1 MTWYKSLINIIR
13 TVGRYLGLS
22 HQDLFTIFTQHQQY
36 SKFLQQTSQLRSLFL
51 KMMWLLNMEEQLK
64 RLDLK
69 YAMSG
74 IIN

>member
-1 MTWYKSLINIIR
+1 MTWYKSLTNIIK
-13 TVGRYLGLS
+13 TVGRCLGLS
-22 HQDLFTIFTQHQQY
+22 HQDLFTIFTRHQQY
-36 SKFLQQTSQLRSLFL
+36 NKFLQQTSQLRSLFL